1 MDEIIDREMFRKLLE
16 IQYLK
21 GRLDELYKGY
31 VPHRVGHDN
40 RVVDSRIS
48 KYENK
53 LKETDEL
60 AFHLYQVERENQRY
74 SKHRSKTII
83 KELLELAIEKPYEKE
98 TKERIEKQLQRYV

>member
-21 GRLDELYKGY
+21 GRLDELWKGY
-31 VPHRVGHDN
+31 VPYSMGHDN

-74 SKHRSKTII
+74 SKHRSKTFI

>member
-21 GRLDELYKGY
+21 GRLDELWKGY
-31 VPHRVGHDN
+31 VPYSMGHDN

-53 LKETDEL
+53 LKQTDEL
-60 AFHLYQVERENQRY
+60 SFHLYPAESETQQYYKQKR
-74 SKHRSKTII
+74 KTTL
-83 KELLELAIEKPYEKE
+83 KELIYLE
-98 TKERIEKQLQRYV
+98 

>member
-1 MDEIIDREMFRKLLE
+1 MTYQEINKLME

-31 VPHRVGHDN
+31 VPNKSTTDN

-53 LKETDEL
+53 LKSIDEIS
-60 AFHLYQVERENQRY
+60 FYLYQVERENQRF
-74 SKHRSKTII
+74 SKEKSKKKMTELFEEILPSI
-83 KELLELAIEKPYEKE
+83 YNDTLKEKIQN
-98 TKERIEKQLQRYV
+98 QLNTYK

>member
-1 MDEIIDREMFRKLLE
+1 MKYEMLNKLLE

-31 VPHRVGHDN
+31 VPTNMGHDN

-53 LKETDEL
+53 LKETDEI
-60 AFHLYQVERENQRY
+60 AFHLYYVERENRIWSKRKGKAYIASLLSSVKDKLIELNDTSLISEIDDQLKRY
-74 SKHRSKTII
+74 ES
-83 KELLELAIEKPYEKE
+83 
-98 TKERIEKQLQRYV
+98 

>member
-1 MDEIIDREMFRKLLE
+1 MEYKQLQKLME

-31 VPHRVGHDN
+31 VPYSVGHDN

-53 LKETDEL
+53 LKETDEM
-60 AFHLYQVERENQRY
+60 AFYLYQVERENQRY

-83 KELLELAIEKPYEKE
+83 KELLELAIERPYDAE
-98 TKERIEKQLQRYV
+98 TKKKIEKQLQRYV

>member
-1 MDEIIDREMFRKLLE
+1 MEYNKLQKLLE

-31 VPHRVGHDN
+31 VPHSLDTNDRI
-40 RVVDSRIS
+40 VDSRIS

-60 AFHLYQVERENQRY
+60 AYHLYYVERENRLW
-74 SKHRSKTII
+74 SKKKGKLYVKDLLI
-83 KELLELAIEKPYEKE
+83 KCKKSITDEKLILELDKQIKRYE
-98 TKERIEKQLQRYV
+98 